1 MSEKEI
7 VEVYLWD
14 QEPEYYDRIMLLVGG
29 KFVEIV
35 KIVETMED
43 GLNGEIA
50 RVAPSPVSS
59 GLLKKEKRRRV
70 SCFL

>member
-59 GLLKKEKRRRV
+59 GFLKKEKRRRV

>member
-35 KIVETMED
+35 KIVETM
-43 GLNGEIA
+43 
-50 RVAPSPVSS
+50 
-59 GLLKKEKRRRV
+59 
-70 SCFL
+70 